1 MASEEYKPARLFT
14 IEQANAMLPLVKAI
28 CSDLATLARDVME
41 RRHRLALLTA
51 GRELKPGDP
60 YSDELTQMEGDL
72 ERDAVRL
79 QEYVAELRELGV
91 EPKGAVEG
99 LVDFPCEL
107 DGRVVYLCWK
117 LGEPEVLYWHDL
129 ETGFSGRQPLT
140 AGSVAGGYGQDDESF
155 NG

>member
-1 MASEEYKPARLFT
+1 MSSEGYKPARLFT
-14 IEQANAMLPLVKAI
+14 IDQANAMLPLVRAI

-51 GRELKPGDP
+51 GRDLKTGDP
-60 YSDELTQMEGDL
+60 YSDELAQMESEL

-79 QEYVAELRELGV
+79 QEYVNELKELGV

-129 ETGFSGRQPLT
+129 DSGFSGRQPLT
-140 AGSVAGGYGQDDESF
+140 AGSLAGGYGQDDDTLH
-155 NG
+155 G